1 MGEYYIGLDI
11 GGTKCAAVLGKVDG
25 NISIEDKIYFLTEK
39 QTPDAILSRF
49 DEFIEKKKQKSE
61 PKRQTDSAV
70 SIGPQQAASKCYMR
84 NVCILFVY
92 LLFKIDWAVILQNYF
107 VIVAAFSYVKRGKD
121 GVYISFY
128 RKKDVVIV

>member
-49 DEFIEKKKQKSE
+49 DEFI
-61 PKRQTDSAV
+61 
-70 SIGPQQAASKCYMR
+70 
-84 NVCILFVY
+84 
-92 LLFKIDWAVILQNYF
+92 
-107 VIVAAFSYVKRGKD
+107 
-121 GVYISFY
+121 
-128 RKKDVVIV
+128 